1 MEACLKRT
9 WAEIHLDRLEE
20 NIRLLRSCPG
30 AEKELMA
37 VVKADAYG
45 HGDRVIARELCRLGI
60 QCFAVS
66 NIEEAVSLRRADIK
80 GDILILGA
88 TPAECAGL
96 LAANDLS
103 QAVFSAAYAAALD
116 AAARA
121 ACVRV
126 KCHLKL
132 DTGMGR
138 IGFISS
144 PEAEEAEA
152 LLEAAGRRNLLV
164 EGIFSH
170 FSVADALD
178 TDSCVYT
185 DTQQACFDRTVR
197 MLQKN
202 GISFKYV
209 HLQNSAGIMRQPDT
223 LCNLMRMGIAMY
235 GLAPSGEM
243 DGMLP
248 LKPLMELKTVI
259 SMVKE
264 VPAGTSVSYGRTYI
278 SDRPVRV
285 ATVPIG
291 YADGYHR
298 ALSGKGY
305 MLVHGRR
312 ADILGRVCMDQ
323 LMLDV
328 TGIPEAQ
335 EGDTVTVFGESE
347 GAFLPVDTLAALAG
361 TISYELV
368 CAVSRRVPRI
378 YYRGGEQL
386 DIVDYLSEPGNSYL
400 RN

>member
-1 MEACLKRT
+1 MESFLKRT

-45 HGDRVIARELCRLGI
+45 HGDRVIAGELSRLGI
-60 QCFAVS
+60 RCFAVS
-66 NIEEAVSLRRADIK
+66 NIEEALSLRLADIK

-88 TPAECAGL
+88 TPAECAAL
-96 LAANDLS
+96 LSEHGLS
-103 QAVFSAAYAAALD
+103 QAVFSAEYAAALD
-116 AAARA
+116 SAAQAVG
-121 ACVRV
+121 VRV

-138 IGFISS
+138 IGFISK
-144 PEAEEAEA
+144 PGLEETET
-152 LLEAAGRRNLLV
+152 LLEAAGREHLLV

-170 FSVADALD
+170 FSVADTLD
-178 TDSCVYT
+178 AESRSYT
-185 DTQQACFDRTVR
+185 AMQQACFDRTVR
-197 MLQKN
+197 MLQEN
-202 GISFKYV
+202 GIAFKYI
-209 HLQNSAGIMRQPDT
+209 HLQNSAGIMRQPDP

-235 GLAPSGEM
+235 GLSPSGEM
-243 DGMLP
+243 NGMLP
-248 LKPLMELKTVI
+248 LRPLMELKTVI

-264 VPAGTSVSYGRTYI
+264 IPAGTSVSYGRTYI
-278 SDRPVRV
+278 SDRPLRI

-305 MLVHGRR
+305 MLVHGKR
-312 ADILGRVCMDQ
+312 ADVLGRVCMDQ

-335 EGDTVTVFGESE
+335 AGDIVTVFGESE
-347 GAFLPVDTLAALAG
+347 GAFLPVDTLAGLAG

-378 YYRGGEQL
+378 YFRNGEML
-386 DIVDYLSEPGNSYL
+386 DTVDYLCDCGNSYL